1 MRRRTRA
8 RAGRSNLYSESR
20 FTNWAPYDPQR
31 SEMNRSESGRPAA
44 LFPTND
50 GEQIHLYALPLHKDF
65 VRPFDCA
72 DVIEILKL
80 IPQKMLRGLTS
91 IALLGG
97 SKRQARVANSGLW
110 SYGRY
115 RPTRIY
121 LCAYP
126 RSQMQWTT
134 QHLSFPSA
142 RLAYLRAGVTV
153 THRSGSWHLEFT
165 DESLRRFYLWD
176 VLIHEIGHHVDRFH
190 RDQSTSRAERFAEW
204 FARTYGFE
212 SAEYRRI
219 TSANANC

>member
-8 RAGRSNLYSESR
+8 RAGQSNIYSESK
-20 FTNWAPYDPQR
+20 FSNWAPYDPQR
-31 SEMNRSESGRPAA
+31 SEMNRSDAARPAA
-44 LFPTND
+44 VFPTHD
-50 GEQIHLYALPLHKDF
+50 GEAVQLHALPLHKDF
-65 VRPFDCA
+65 VRPFDCT

-80 IPQKMLRGLTS
+80 IPQKMLCGLTS

-97 SKRQARVANSGLW
+97 AKRQAKIANSGLW

-115 RPTRIY
+115 RLTRIY

-134 QHLSFPSA
+134 RHFSFPSA
-142 RLAYLRAGVTV
+142 RLAYLRAGVKV
-153 THRSGSWHLEFT
+153 THKSGQWHLAFT
-165 DESLRRFYLWD
+165 EQSLRRFYLWD

-212 SAEYRRI
+212 SETYRRI
-219 TSANANC
+219 TSTRAFH